1 MLADAFVRALEA
13 TGIRRDQVDG
23 LGVASFTLVPD
34 RAIDLAWK
42 LGLRPRWLM
51 DDGNGGVQVVKFRT
65 VSVQDLGEIEDPGA
79 FEVKTPD
86 GEIRV
91 KITEADEK

>member
-1 MLADAFVRALEA
+1 ML
-13 TGIRRDQVDG
+13 TI
-23 LGVASFTLVPD
+23 
-34 RAIDLAWK
+34 K
-42 LGLRPRWLM
+42 N
-51 DDGNGGVQVVKFRT
+51 DDGNGGVQVIKFRVVT
-65 VSVQDLGEIEDPGA
+65 VQDLGEIQDPGA